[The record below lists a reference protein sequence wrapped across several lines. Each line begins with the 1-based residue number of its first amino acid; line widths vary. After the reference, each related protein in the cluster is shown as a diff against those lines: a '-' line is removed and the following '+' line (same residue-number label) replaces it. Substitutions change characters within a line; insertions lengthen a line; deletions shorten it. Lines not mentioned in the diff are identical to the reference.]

1 MPSNKLSITLLSL
14 IILIIGSTLFT
25 FVHNQD
31 REIYFEPDDHY
42 SYLVNTSN
50 IKHCKI
56 SKCYEKNFFRNKPQK
71 EKNKI
76 NLRNAESSAS
86 YNYFRQ
92 IHRLVLD
99 YTPLYTF
106 ILDKSSNL
114 KNMKS
119 NF

>member
-56 SKCYEKNFFRNKPQK
+56 SDCYEKNFLALA
-71 EKNKI
+71 
-76 NLRNAESSAS
+76 NLIT
-86 YNYFRQ
+86 NYVTGQ
-92 IHRLVLD
+92 
-99 YTPLYTF
+99 P
-106 ILDKSSNL
+106 KSIKAWLAYLL
-114 KNMKS
+114 KV
-119 NF
+119 

>member
-31 REIYFEPDDHY
+31 RELYFEPDDHY

-56 SKCYEKNFFRNKPQK
+56 SNCYEKNFFKYKPQQGK
-71 EKNKI
+71 KKKT
-76 NLRNAESSAS
+76 LRNAESSAS
-86 YNYFRQ
+86 YNYFSQ
-92 IHRLVLD
+92 IH
-99 YTPLYTF
+99 
-106 ILDKSSNL
+106 K
-114 KNMKS
+114 
-119 NF
+119 